1 MTVMEITSL
10 IVIAVIAAVLSVM
23 LKKYNP
29 EYSILISLAAGILLL
44 LLIFSDL
51 FPAVI
56 RIKDLLSVAQIPPEY
71 GQVLFKCLG
80 ICFLAQFSA
89 DSCRDAGES
98 ALAAKI
104 ELAGKVMIVLLSLP
118 LFEQVAQTAVSLIGG

>member
-1 MTVMEITSL
+1 MD
-10 IVIAVIAAVLSVM
+10 IVALAMVAVIAAVLSVM

-29 EYSILISLAAGILLL
+29 EYSIIISLVAGAVLL
-44 LLIFSDL
+44 LLILSRIS
-51 FPAVI
+51 PAI
-56 RIKDLLSVAQIPPEY
+56 EQIKDLLSATRMSSEY

-80 ICFLAQFSA
+80 VCFLTQFAA

-98 ALAAKI
+98 ALASKV

-118 LFEQVAQTAVSLIGG
+118 LFEQIAQTAVSLIGG